1 MKMNNLEKLWVA
13 ELKDLYDAEKQITKA
28 LPKMA
33 KNSTTPE
40 LRQAFEDHLEQTEG
54 HVQSLEEI
62 FEELNIVDHGK
73 KCKGVQGLIKEGEEM
88 MKEATDDFTRDA
100 ALIAAAQRVEHYE
113 IAGYG
118 AVVSYALQLDHADIA
133 EKLQST
139 LDEEKE
145 TDQKLTELAE
155 EQVNVKAQ

>member
-54 HVQSLEEI
+54 HVQRLEEI
-62 FEELNIVDHGK
+62 FEELDIADRAK
-73 KCKGVQGLIKEGEEM
+73 KCKGVQGLIKEGEAM

-100 ALIAAAQRVEHYE
+100 ALIASAQRVEHYE

-155 EQVNVKAQ
+155 AQVNVKAQ

>member
-54 HVQSLEEI
+54 HVQRLEEI
-62 FEELNIVDHGK
+62 FEDLNIADRVK

-139 LDEEKE
+139 LDE
-145 TDQKLTELAE
+145 
-155 EQVNVKAQ
+155 